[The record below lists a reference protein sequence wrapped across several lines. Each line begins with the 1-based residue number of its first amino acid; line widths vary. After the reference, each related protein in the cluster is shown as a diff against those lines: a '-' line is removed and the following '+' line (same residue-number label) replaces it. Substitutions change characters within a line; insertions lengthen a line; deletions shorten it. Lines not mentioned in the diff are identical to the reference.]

1 MVKLYCKAL
10 AEETTLYNS
19 AKGGPLRTEICF
31 SPERSS
37 KVLKISKNDRLDA
50 LIVLLR
56 DDQF

>member
-1 MVKLYCKAL
+1 MMDFYFSF
-10 AEETTLYNS
+10 ENDG
-19 AKGGPLRTEICF
+19 KGGPLRTEICF

-56 DDQF
+56 DDQFLFFL